1 MIEDL
6 AMISKLDSMIAF
18 ERNALGLRVQRQ
30 QVLATNIAN
39 ADTPF
44 FQARDID
51 FSSALNDAMSGR
63 ASNDGVDLARTN
75 NRHIAG
81 SGGSGGTP
89 LLYRAATQGSADG
102 NTVDMDIERS
112 AFAENSIQV
121 EALLRFITDD
131 FKGMQMAITG
141 Q

>member
-1 MIEDL
+1 M
-6 AMISKLDSMIAF
+6 MSKLDSMIAF

-51 FSSALNDAMSGR
+51 FNTALNDAMSGR
-63 ASNDGVDLARTN
+63 ASSDGVDLSRTN
-75 NRHIAG
+75 SRHIAG
-81 SGGSGGTP
+81 SGGAGATP
-89 LLYRAATQGSADG
+89 LLYRTATQGSADG

-121 EALLRFITDD
+121 ESLLRFITDD

>member
-1 MIEDL
+1 MV
-6 AMISKLDSMIAF
+6 SKLDNMIAL
-18 ERNALGLRVQRQ
+18 ERNALGLRVHRQ

-44 FQARDID
+44 YQARDID
-51 FSSALNDAMSGR
+51 FKGSLEKAMSGV
-63 ASNDGVDLARTN
+63 ASNDGIDLARTN
-75 NRHIAG
+75 GRHIAA
-81 SGGSGGTP
+81 SGGNGGPAP
-89 LLYRAATQGSADG
+89 LLYRESTQGSADG
-102 NTVDMDIERS
+102 NTVDMDVERS

-131 FKGMQMAITG
+131 FKGMQLAITG

>member
-1 MIEDL
+1 MV
-6 AMISKLDSMIAF
+6 SKLDNMIAF

-30 QVLATNIAN
+30 QILATNIAN

-44 FQARDID
+44 YQARDID
-51 FSSALNDAMSGR
+51 FNGALNDAMSGR
-63 ASNDGVDLARTN
+63 NSSESVDMNRTN

-81 SGGSGGTP
+81 SGGSSSNP
-89 LLYRAATQGSADG
+89 LLYRTATQGSADG
-102 NTVDMDIERS
+102 NTVDMDVERS

-131 FKGMQMAITG
+131 FKGMMTAING

>member
-1 MIEDL
+1 MV
-6 AMISKLDSMIAF
+6 SKLDNMIAF
-18 ERNALGLRVQRQ
+18 ERNALGLRVHRQ

-44 FQARDID
+44 YQARDID
-51 FSSALNDAMSGR
+51 FQGALSAAMSGKN
-63 ASNDGVDLARTN
+63 SSDSVDLTKTN
-75 NRHIAG
+75 GRHIDG
-81 SGGSGGTP
+81 SGGNSGP
-89 LLYRAATQGSADG
+89 AALLYRNAAQGSADG
-102 NTVDMDIERS
+102 NTVDMDSERS

-131 FKGMQMAITG
+131 FKRIQMAIAG

>member
-1 MIEDL
+1 M
-6 AMISKLDSMIAF
+6 MSKLDNMIAF

-44 FQARDID
+44 YQARDID
-51 FSSALNDAMSGR
+51 FNSALNDAMAGR
-63 ASNDGVDLARTN
+63 SSSDGVDLARTN
-75 NRHIAG
+75 SRHIPG
-81 SGGSGGTP
+81 TGGSGGTP
-89 LLYRAATQGSADG
+89 LLYRTATQGSADG

>member
-1 MIEDL
+1 MV
-6 AMISKLDSMIAF
+6 SKLDNMIAF
-18 ERNALGLRVQRQ
+18 ERNALGLRIQRQ

-51 FSSALNDAMSGR
+51 FNSALTEAMSGR
-63 ASNDGVDLARTN
+63 ASNDGVDLSRTN
-75 NRHIAG
+75 SRHIAG
-81 SGGSGGTP
+81 SGGAGPNP
-89 LLYRAATQGSADG
+89 LLFRTATQGSADG
-102 NTVDMDIERS
+102 NTVDMDVERS

>member
-1 MIEDL
+1 M
-6 AMISKLDSMIAF
+6 MSKLDNMIAF

-51 FSSALNDAMSGR
+51 FNSALSDAMSGR
-63 ASNDGVDLARTN
+63 SSNDGVDLTRTN
-75 NRHIAG
+75 GRHIAA
-81 SGGSGGTP
+81 SGGAGATP
-89 LLYRAATQGSADG
+89 LLYRTATQGSADG

-121 EALLRFITDD
+121 ESLLRFLTDD
-131 FKGMQMAITG
+131 FKAMQMAITG